1 MTKSIT
7 LPTERQ
13 AANTS
18 QSTAIEQ
25 SRAVTEVQAAVT
37 VAQAV
42 PRDITRAKQQIAE
55 ACDHYGLAE
64 RAFYSV
70 PKRGTG
76 PSVHLAREI
85 ARCFGNFQSGIKE
98 LRRDDISQTSELLA
112 WAWDVENNTRSERTM
127 IVPHAKMAQG
137 QRKVLN
143 DLTDIINNNNSY
155 AARALREVIFNELP
169 VGLVE
174 YAKGLCRQRL
184 ERGENPEQSL
194 DERIANMVAAY
205 ERAGIRIGQLEA
217 RVGLPRAEWAEQ
229 QIADLGVVWKS
240 MREGSTSLSEEFG
253 EERLSAGNLRPLA
266 NTEPPA
272 PTEQGGAS

>member
-13 AANTS
+13 ATQTS
-18 QSTAIEQ
+18 QATAIEQ

-42 PRDITRAKQQIAE
+42 PRDIARAKQQIAE

-70 PKRGTG
+70 PQRGTG
-76 PSVHLAREI
+76 PSVHLAREV

-98 LRRDDISQTSELLA
+98 LRRDDINHTSELLA

-127 IVPHAKMAQG
+127 IIPHAKMARG
-137 QRKVLN
+137 ERKALN

-169 VGLVE
+169 TGLVE
-174 YAKGLCRQRL
+174 YAKSLCRQRL
-184 ERGENPEQSL
+184 ERGESPEQSL
-194 DERIANMVAAY
+194 DDRIAQMVAAY
-205 ERAGIRIGQLEA
+205 EKAGVRVGQLEA
-217 RVGLPRAEWAEQ
+217 RVALPRAEWAEQ

-240 MREGSTSLSEEFG
+240 VREGATTLREEFP
-253 EERLSAGNLRPLA
+253 EERL
-266 NTEPPA
+266 TV
-272 PTEQGGAS
+272 ASTTPDATAEDQS